1 MIDNNLKIENK
12 YNGVVKEE
20 SFMRFNKD
28 LIGDIQNSI
37 FKPTAEGKFDYMVY
51 VSLLTL
57 CNYEYY
63 FLTNL
68 NQLVKYLGYKPKLGK
83 GKINDKVEQ
92 SIQRLCVEY
101 KLVDLHYEDGC
112 MEGEVGLVSNDD
124 FFFKMY
130 LHKLGNI
137 YNSFGYKKGNNK
149 YTDKASA
156 IYLYSYLLSK
166 MGIHKPYNT
175 YEFYGCF
182 PSIETIC
189 KECNLS
195 KTNVTKLL
203 RYFELDNLI
212 YTLGYDKVVGDNKG
226 LIIGNKYYTN
236 DKRYLQAGYY
246 FSEGYYKSKE
256 YKLKSKNYY
265 IERLCVDIDKELTKV
280 IKDLD
285 TKDKKNEFVEFK
297 KELQFKFEEIKND
310 YKLNSYDTFMI
321 KNAKYNNITNFKMV
335 LFLSEIND
343 VDNYESILA
352 LTRFKNIVSALQYK
366 YGLK

>member
-1 MIDNNLKIENK
+1 M
-12 YNGVVKEE
+12 
-20 SFMRFNKD
+20 
-28 LIGDIQNSI
+28 
-37 FKPTAEGKFDYMVY
+37 
-51 VSLLTL
+51 
-57 CNYEYY
+57 
-63 FLTNL
+63 
-68 NQLVKYLGYKPKLGK
+68 
-83 GKINDKVEQ
+83 
-92 SIQRLCVEY
+92 
-101 KLVDLHYEDGC
+101 VDLHYEDGC

-212 YTLGYDKVVGDNKG
+212 YTLGYDKVVGGNKG

-265 IERLCVDIDKELTKV
+265 IERLCVDIDKELTKI

-285 TKDKKNEFVEFK
+285 TKDKKNEFIEFK

-335 LFLSEIND
+335 LFLSEIDD
-343 VDNYESILA
+343 VDNYASILA